1 MLRLKNDKHKLLEV
15 DYEKTN
21 KYAIK
26 FEKLSEGKK
35 ISLMNDNMFKTMFV
49 NSNEDVIEIF
59 YIQNDK
65 RDVITDKLIFI
76 NISIP
81 NLREKWYNKGINE
94 LSELERYILSLIE
107 TDIDIARAI

>member
-1 MLRLKNDKHKLLEV
+1 
-15 DYEKTN
+15 
-21 KYAIK
+21 
-26 FEKLSEGKK
+26 
-35 ISLMNDNMFKTMFV
+35 MNDNMFKTMFV

-81 NLREKWYNKGINE
+81 NLREKWYNKDINE